1 MWNRPPTFLVR
12 WLAQGLPELQHSHS
26 QCRKCRILTSYIFTI
41 LFHLDK
47 KSIYWPWILPHG
59 WWPNRIKWEMRICL
73 LLAAPCPGFW
83 ILRFCWKRMNETQTP
98 SNPCNWSN
106 TPEVHLQSL
115 SFRTYVEAPVSR
127 IEVPMKR
134 TSGDQQFNS
143 ASDWFSLIS
152 PTMRFSLTSIPAYCT
167 WT

>member
-1 MWNRPPTFLVR
+1 MQKVP
-12 WLAQGLPELQHSHS
+12 HSHFVYLHNPFPLR
-26 QCRKCRILTSYIFTI
+26 QI
-41 LFHLDK
+41 HHE
-47 KSIYWPWILPHG
+47 KSIYWPLLLPDG
-59 WWPNRIKWEMRICL
+59 WWPNRMKLELRICL
-73 LLAAPCPGFW
+73 LLAAPCRGFW
-83 ILRFCWKRMNETQTP
+83 FLHFCWKRTNETQTP
-98 SNPCNWSN
+98 SNPCDWSN
-106 TPEVHLQSL
+106 PPEVHLQSL